1 MKKQMIALA
10 VAGAFAGSAFA
21 ANVDVYGVVDT
32 GLVYTQTEVGG
43 VLSSAKA
50 EGHKFSM
57 DSGVNSG
64 NRLGLRGTEDLGDGY
79 SCLVSKIRLVN
90 HRPPFNTLYSRVG
103 GGMSLCHGS
112 PNS

>member
-79 SCLVSKIRLVN
+79 SVSFRLEN
-90 HRPPFNTLYSRVG
+90 GWG
-103 GGMSLCHGS
+103 GARNLDLKVQAL
-112 PNS
+112 